1 MGKRFKVA
9 CVQLNSGQSVKKNL
23 DHTLKYLTRAVKLN
37 ANLILTPEITNIV
50 SLNQKH
56 LLKETYLEKNDPF
69 LKKIKEFAKNNSVWV
84 VLGSIIVKDKNE
96 SLYNRSY
103 LISNKGVIISK
114 YDKIHMF
121 DAIISSK
128 EFYKES
134 SIFTAGKKVKIGQTP
149 WGKVGLSICYDMRF
163 PELYRSQVAEGAKI
177 ISIPSAFTV
186 TTGKAHWHTLLKA
199 RAIESGCYVFAP
211 AQCGQNTPK
220 RKTYG
225 HSLIIS
231 PYGKILREKL
241 NGTGIITYKINMD
254 EVDNIRK
261 NMPSYQSK
269 LLKRTI
275 S

>member
-1 MGKRFKVA
+1 MGDRFKVA

-23 DHTLKYLTRAVKLN
+23 DQTLNYLSKAVKLDVD
-37 ANLILTPEITNIV
+37 LILTPEITNIV

-56 LLKETYLEKNDPF
+56 LLKETYSEKDDPC
-69 LKKIKEFAKNNSVWV
+69 LNTIKEFAKNNSVWV

-96 SLYNRSY
+96 RLFNRSY

-128 EFYKES
+128 EVYKES

-163 PELYRSQVAEGAKI
+163 PELYRSQVAGGAKI

-225 HSLIIS
+225 HSLIVS
-231 PYGKILREKL
+231 PYGKILKEKMG
-241 NGTGIITYKINMD
+241 GTGIITCKINMD
-254 EVDNIRK
+254 KVDNIRK

-269 LLKRTI
+269 LLKRII

>member
-1 MGKRFKVA
+1 MCIR
-9 CVQLNSGQSVKKNL
+9 
-23 DHTLKYLTRAVKLN
+23 D
-37 ANLILTPEITNIV
+37 
-50 SLNQKH
+50 
-56 LLKETYLEKNDPF
+56 
-69 LKKIKEFAKNNSVWV
+69 
-84 VLGSIIVKDKNE
+84 
-96 SLYNRSY
+96 
-103 LISNKGVIISK
+103 
-114 YDKIHMF
+114 
-121 DAIISSK
+121 SSK
-128 EFYKES
+128 EVYNES
-134 SIFTAGKKVKIGQTP
+134 FTFTAGKKIKIGQTP

-163 PELYRSQVAEGAKI
+163 PELYRSQVARGAKI

-225 HSLIIS
+225 HSLIVS
-231 PYGKILREKL
+231 PYGKILKEKMS
-241 NGTGIITYKINMD
+241 GTGIITCKINMD

-269 LLKRTI
+269 LLKRNI

>member
-1 MGKRFKVA
+1 MSSSFRLA
-9 CVQLNSGQSVKKNL
+9 CVQVNAGTEIVPNVEIATTLVRRAAEQGADFISLPECVAVLEPDRDALFRKSAAEA
-23 DHTLKYLTRAVKLN
+23 DHPALHAFRALARELGLWLHVGSLAVLSEDGRI
-37 ANLILTPEITNIV
+37 ANRTFLIGRTGEVT
-50 SLNQKH
+50 
-56 LLKETYLEKNDPF
+56 
-69 LKKIKEFAKNNSVWV
+69 A
-84 VLGSIIVKDKNE
+84 
-96 SLYNRSY
+96 
-103 LISNKGVIISK
+103 K

-163 PELYRSQVAEGAKI
+163 PELYRSQVAGGAKI

-225 HSLIIS
+225 HSLIVS
-231 PYGKILREKL
+231 PYGKILKEKMS
-241 NGTGIITYKINMD
+241 GTGIITCKINMD

>member
-23 DHTLKYLTRAVKLN
+23 DQTLKYLTKAVKLD

-56 LLKETYLEKNDPF
+56 LLRETYPEKNDPF
-69 LKKIKEFAKNNSVWV
+69 LKKIKEFAKSNSVWV

-163 PELYRSQVAEGAKI
+163 PELYRSQVAGGAKI

-225 HSLIIS
+225 HSLIVS
-231 PYGKILREKL
+231 PYGKILKEKMSR
-241 NGTGIITYKINMD
+241 TGIITCKINMD

-269 LLKRTI
+269 LLKINI

>member
-23 DHTLKYLTRAVKLN
+23 DQTLKYLTRAVKLD

-50 SLNQKH
+50 SLNRKH
-56 LLKETYLEKNDPF
+56 LLKETYPEKNDPF

-96 SLYNRSY
+96 SLFNRSY
-103 LISNKGVIISK
+103 LINNKGVIISK

-121 DAIISSK
+121 DATISSK

-163 PELYRSQVAEGAKI
+163 PELYRSQVVGGAKI

-186 TTGKAHWHTLLKA
+186 TTGKAFPVVTVNA
-199 RAIESGCYVFAP
+199 EGIEIILAP
-211 AQCGQNTPK
+211 PT
-220 RKTYG
+220 T
-225 HSLIIS
+225 
-231 PYGKILREKL
+231 
-241 NGTGIITYKINMD
+241 
-254 EVDNIRK
+254 
-261 NMPSYQSK
+261 
-269 LLKRTI
+269 
-275 S
+275 

>member
-1 MGKRFKVA
+1 M
-9 CVQLNSGQSVKKNL
+9 
-23 DHTLKYLTRAVKLN
+23 
-37 ANLILTPEITNIV
+37 TPEITNIV

-56 LLKETYLEKNDPF
+56 LLKETYSEKNDPC
-69 LKKIKEFAKNNSVWV
+69 LNQIKEFAKNNSVWV

-96 SLYNRSY
+96 SLFNRSY

-163 PELYRSQVAEGAKI
+163 PELYRSQVAGGAKI

-225 HSLIIS
+225 HSLIVS
-231 PYGKILREKL
+231 PYGKILKEKMS
-241 NGTGIITYKINMD
+241 GTGIITCKINMD

>member
-23 DHTLKYLTRAVKLN
+23 DQTLKYLIRAVKLD

-56 LLKETYLEKNDPF
+56 LLKETYPEKNDPF
-69 LKKIKEFAKNNSVWV
+69 LKKIKEFAKINSVWV

-96 SLYNRSY
+96 SLFNRSY

-163 PELYRSQVAEGAKI
+163 PELYRSQVAGGAKI

-199 RAIESGCYVFAP
+199 RAIESGCYIFAP

-225 HSLIIS
+225 HSLIVS
-231 PYGKILREKL
+231 PYGKILKEKMS
-241 NGTGIITYKINMD
+241 GTGIITCKISMD